1 MTYTLTLFLNLKPM
15 QRSAHDASHT
25 TSQHRTEWAWGKGGG
40 GYDSGGGGS
49 DSDEDDQDE
58 HRTGDDEDDK
68 PSVSSS
74 VSSSLSSSFF
84 NDATAGARSRTDSM
98 VSLKESVALMTESPS
113 KRKRN
118 KPSRWSKGKFTLK
131 VEEHFGWDFNALP
144 KTSTTSSTTAND
156 GTVQVS
162 QEVQVVCAWM
172 LNCLLSMFFF
182 LLYIYIALLSFT
194 VVCM

>member
-1 MTYTLTLFLNLKPM
+1 M

-74 VSSSLSSSFF
+74 VSSSSLSSSFF

-162 QEVQVVCAWM
+162 QEVQAFMC
-172 LNCLLSMFFF
+172 LN
-182 LLYIYIALLSFT
+182 
-194 VVCM
+194 VN